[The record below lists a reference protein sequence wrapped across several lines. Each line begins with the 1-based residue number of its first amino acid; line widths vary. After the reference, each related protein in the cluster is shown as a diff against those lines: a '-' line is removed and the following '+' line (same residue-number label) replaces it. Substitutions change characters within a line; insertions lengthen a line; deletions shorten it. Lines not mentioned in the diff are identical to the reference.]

1 MPTAPMLRYL
11 RQMFADYVAGWRNS
25 LAQAT
30 RRAEAAPFTSADAA
44 AKRLP
49 VLLAAEGHR
58 NTSI

>member
-1 MPTAPMLRYL
+1 
-11 RQMFADYVAGWRNS
+11 MFADYVAGWRNS